1 LNQELLQIA
10 QLCINQ
16 DGNAVVRAQS
26 LLPDSLN
33 FYREELVNCDTAE
46 SIISG
51 LNENSKLSDL
61 QAYPNPSAGNIFLQ
75 WPDTKEVFQVELYN
89 SIGKIIS
96 KYDLKEH
103 TDKFSLSLG
112 DHNEPNACYFIS
124 VRYQDGSTEVKK
136 ILFQKQ

>member
-1 LNQELLQIA
+1 MKILNYQTFKPIPILVLEI
-10 QLCINQ
+10 
-16 DGNAVVRAQS
+16 S
-26 LLPDSLN
+26 
-33 FYREELVNCDTAE
+33 FYNGRIL
-46 SIISG
+46 
-51 LNENSKLSDL
+51 KKYLS
-61 QAYPNPSAGNIFLQ
+61 
-75 WPDTKEVFQVELYN
+75 WVYN

-136 ILFQKQ
+136 ILFQNNNEESQNNSNRWTVTGPVVFALVNHNLMMWIGL

>member
-1 LNQELLQIA
+1 MNQELLEIA

-16 DGNAVVRAQS
+16 YGTAVVRAQS

-33 FYREELVNCDTAE
+33 FFREQLMNCDTAE

-51 LNENSKLSDL
+51 LNENSKLSGL

-75 WPDTKEVFQVELYN
+75 WPDTKEVCQVELYN